1 MSSVIKLK
9 GPQAACATVTG
20 SASTFGSATCV
31 RLINGTTTAHL
42 VTLEQT
48 DGTDIGTCTIAGGES
63 ILLKKNPTD
72 QIFAANAG
80 VLGVAVSV
88 EG

>member
-1 MSSVIKLK
+1 MSIIKLK
-9 GPQAACATVTG
+9 GTQAACATTTG
-20 SASTFGSATCV
+20 AASTFGSATCV
-31 RLINGTTTAHL
+31 RLINTGVAAHL

-48 DGTDIGTCTIAGGES
+48 DGTDIGTITIAVGES
-63 ILLKKNPTD
+63 VYLKKNPTD

-80 VLGVAVSV
+80 VLGVAVSL

>member
-1 MSSVIKLK
+1 MSIIKLK
-9 GPQAACATVTG
+9 GTEAACGTTTG
-20 SASTFGSATCV
+20 AASTFGSATCV
-31 RLINGTTTAHL
+31 RLINTGVASYL

-48 DGTDIGTCTIAGGES
+48 DGTDIGTITIAVGETVY
-63 ILLKKNPTD
+63 LKKNPTD

-80 VLGVAVSV
+80 VLGVGVSL

>member
-1 MSSVIKLK
+1 MADILKLK
-9 GPQAACATVTG
+9 GTQAACGTTTG
-20 SASTFGSATCV
+20 AASTFGSATVV
-31 RLINGTTTAHL
+31 RLVNTTTTAYL

-48 DGTDIGTCTIAGGES
+48 DGTDIGTCTIAGGDTVF
-63 ILLKKNPTD
+63 IKKNPTD

-80 VLGVAVSV
+80 VLGVGVSV

>member
-1 MSSVIKLK
+1 MSILKLK
-9 GPQAACATVTG
+9 GTQAACPTTTG
-20 SASTFGSATCV
+20 AASTFGSATCV
-31 RLINGTTTAHL
+31 RLINTGVASHL

-48 DGTDIGTCTIAGGES
+48 DGTDIGTITLAVGES
-63 ILLKKNPTD
+63 VLLKKNPTD